1 MHELMRSQ
9 YHQMSLKEL
18 AMDQKNGIIKIL
30 EVDGEEGSISLLGR
44 FSQGQWDYT
53 VSHQEKFS
61 QRVAAKKSPKP
72 SQSDVKWM
80 PWGQA
85 ITDLDRHSWVIHA
98 PRQLHVEFRQQV
110 LALVQ
115 ERLYQKKGCDTSK
128 KWMRLARW
136 LDLTDV

>member
-1 MHELMRSQ
+1 
-9 YHQMSLKEL
+9 MS
-18 AMDQKNGIIKIL
+18 QKNSIIKIL
-30 EVDGEEGSISLLGR
+30 EVDGEDGSISLLGR

-53 VSHQEKFS
+53 VSHKEKAA
-61 QRVAAKKSPKP
+61 QRVVAKKSPKP

-85 ITDLDRHSWVIHA
+85 VSDLDHYSWVILA
-98 PRQLHVEFRQQV
+98 PRELHVKFRQPV

-115 ERLYQKKGCDTSK
+115 ERLYKKKGCETSQ
-128 KWMRLARW
+128 KWIRLARW